1 VHEFVVMPLTPG
13 GGRCSSARSCHSRR
27 VQLVVGAVIVD
38 DLLRPRWVL
47 AARRA
52 TPASLAGR
60 WEFPGGKV
68 EPGEL
73 PQPALLR
80 EIREELGV
88 AIELGDELIGPDAGC
103 WPISEHL
110 TMRLWFGRLSGEPRP
125 DVAHDQV
132 RWLDATQLVDVP
144 WLPADVA
151 VAHRLL
157 EHLAR

>member
-1 VHEFVVMPLTPG
+1 MLLTPG
-13 GGRCSSARSCHSRR
+13 DSSSSRTCHSRR

-38 DLLRPRWVL
+38 DLLRPRRVL

-52 TPASLAGR
+52 TPAALAGR

-68 EPGEL
+68 ERGEL
-73 PQPALLR
+73 PRPALLR

-88 AIELGDELIGPDAGC
+88 DIELGNELVGPDAGC
-103 WPISEHL
+103 WPISDRL
-110 TMRLWFGRLSGEPRP
+110 SMRLWFGRLGGEPRP

-132 RWLDATQLVDVP
+132 RWLDATQLADVP

-151 VAHRLL
+151 VAQRLR
-157 EHLAR
+157 EHLGR